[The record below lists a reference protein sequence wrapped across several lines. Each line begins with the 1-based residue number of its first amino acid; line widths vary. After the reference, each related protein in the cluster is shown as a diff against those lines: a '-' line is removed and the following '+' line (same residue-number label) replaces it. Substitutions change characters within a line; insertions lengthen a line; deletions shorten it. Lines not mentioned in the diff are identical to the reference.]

1 LFYNNYRSHDLY
13 NVETEFVGDESD
25 LIDENEIDVDE
36 LDVDFEDELEI

>member
-1 LFYNNYRSHDLY
+1 LY

-25 LIDENEIDVDE
+25 LIEENEIDVDE